1 MENKVMKRPRNPN
14 FSPHENF
21 VLLDLAEKYK
31 AVIENKKTDG
41 VTLKEKDKTWLRI
54 SQEFSCVPG
63 TTPRSHTNL
72 KGVYENLKRRAIRA
86 SADEKVEM
94 YKTGGGPSVPSKVQD
109 IDKRVLGI
117 IEESS
122 VCIPSTHDS
131 DAGYAENKEPDD
143 SLKRHP
149 STSNPLDTLRDIA
162 NGDFGVD
169 NGGGDDDDDDDDDDE
184 GDNLGQCSHDYGQT
198 PLHTPTRPS
207 SGIGLKHQSRKTHG
221 GTKKRKLTAT
231 ESISSAAE
239 VQQEALLLD
248 MALKKEKHKEELE
261 IFKLK
266 KGIIKRKNCLLER
279 KNAEPL

>member
-1 MENKVMKRPRNPN
+1 MVYYP
-14 FSPHENF
+14 FATCSIIF
-21 VLLDLAEKYK
+21 FCTYY
-31 AVIENKKTDG
+31 
-41 VTLKEKDKTWLRI
+41 
-54 SQEFSCVPG
+54 SG

-72 KGVYENLKRRAIRA
+72 KGVYENLKRRARRA

-117 IEESS
+117 IAESS

-131 DAGYAENKEPDD
+131 DAGYAENKESDD
-143 SLKRHP
+143 NLKRPP
-149 STSNPLDTLRDIA
+149 STSNPLDTLRAIA

-169 NGGGDDDDDDDDDDE
+169 NGDGGGDDDDDDDDVDDE

-207 SGIGLKHQSRKTHG
+207 SGVGLKHQSRKTPG

-239 VQQEALLLD
+239 VQREALLLD
-248 MALKKEKHKEELE
+248 MALKKEKQKEELE

-266 KGIIKRKNCLLER
+266 KELLKEKIAYWKA
-279 KNAEPL
+279 KNAELL